1 MSVQTVV
8 SKARSIVCSGTHAQM
23 GYEQGQR
30 LQSKIHAARDALEQL
45 ESFRI
50 EQPWW
55 LPFRA
60 FRRMAEGKA
69 ERILSRQL
77 KGQFPG
83 CHARLLAIAEG
94 AGVRP
99 STIYLLNAI
108 ESLLSAVRDHVIA
121 PPPGACSSIA
131 VRGSRSLTGEPIIAK
146 NFDYLPLVQPFY
158 FLRSSRPESGLRSIE
173 FTVAP
178 LVGKIGRAHV

>member
-1 MSVQTVV
+1 MPVQTAI
-8 SKARSIVCSGTHAQM
+8 SKARSVVCSGTHAQM

-30 LQSKIHAARDALEQL
+30 MQAKILAARNALERL
-45 ESFRI
+45 ESFRL

-60 FRRMAEGKA
+60 FRRVAESRA
-69 ERILSRQL
+69 ERILSEQL
-77 KGQFPG
+77 EQQFPS
-83 CHARLLAIAEG
+83 CHARLRAIAEG
-94 AGVRP
+94 AGV
-99 STIYLLNAI
+99 SYSVIYLLNAI
-108 ESLLSAVRDHVIA
+108 EALLSAVRDHVVF
-121 PPPGACSSIA
+121 PPPGACSAVA

-158 FLRSSRPESGLRSIE
+158 FLRESRPASGLRSIE